1 VCVGGGGVCFEEK
14 KREKNTV
21 VSVKFAKG
29 AEGEK
34 RRLETGTGREI
45 CSIFS

>member
-1 VCVGGGGVCFEEK
+1 VCWGGGCFEEK
-14 KREKNTV
+14 KMVENSV